1 MDVEKLLSKT
11 VNALSLYAV
20 LKLVIDYIDK
30 KAVSNCEFVLKKD
43 DNGDVYISKT

>member
-30 KAVSNCEFVLKKD
+30 KPSATVNFVLKKD